1 MARLHRQL
9 IALALSSS
17 VAGAV
22 FAQVN
27 EAHSETREAS
37 TSHEQPA
44 KDALPLKEL
53 QTFAD
58 VFHQIRSGYV
68 EEVDDSTL
76 FEYAVRGML
85 EGLDPHSVYLTKE
98 DYSDLQTST
107 DGEFSGLGIEIGRRG
122 SYIEI
127 IAPIDGSP
135 AVEAGLQAGDVIL
148 KLNDESVKGLTI
160 DEAVERMRG
169 PVGSEIT
176 LEIGR
181 PGTSQPFEVTVIRD
195 TIKVASVRSRLL
207 APGYGY
213 LRIAQFQ
220 RNTGTEVREAVDSL
234 IADGALKGLVIDL
247 RNNPGGVLGASVEV
261 ANVFLDGGLVVY
273 TEGRH
278 PSAEDRYEASAGDSL
293 DGAPVVVLVNGGSAS
308 ASEIVA
314 GALQDRGR
322 AIVMGTRSFGKGS
335 VQTVLPVS
343 ETRAVKL
350 TTALYFTPG
359 GRSIQAEG
367 IVPDIV
373 VERAQITTMEGRQ
386 IKEADLQG
394 RLDTADDSAPQDF
407 AAESADLADLR
418 KNDNQLYEALTLLRG
433 VNLLNRARDK
443 NSLGDS
449 TTDGSTAI
457 TPDMTPEKAE
467 HGSENSSGDN
477 SEEGGSEG

>member
-1 MARLHRQL
+1 MSRLLRPL
-9 IALALSSS
+9 SAALLCLGVSINVS
-17 VAGAV
+17 
-22 FAQVN
+22 AQSADPHADAS
-27 EAHSETREAS
+27 AHSPV
-37 TSHEQPA
+37 EQGQ
-44 KDALPLKEL
+44 LSLKEL

-58 VFHQIRSGYV
+58 VFKQIRSGYV

-85 EGLDPHSVYLTKE
+85 EGLDPHSAYLSKE
-98 DYSDLQTST
+98 DYSDLQTTT

-148 KLNDESVKGLTI
+148 KLDDVSVKGLST
-160 DEAVERMRG
+160 DEAVELMRG
-169 PVGSEIT
+169 EVGTSIT

-181 PGTSQPFEVTVIRD
+181 PGTPQPFEVTVVRD
-195 TIKVASVRSRLL
+195 TITVASVRSRML

-220 RNTGTEVREAVDSL
+220 RNTGDEVISALQSL
-234 IADGALKGLVIDL
+234 SKEQALDGLVLDL
-247 RNNPGGVLGASVEV
+247 RNNPGGVLGASVAV
-261 ANVFLDGGLVVY
+261 AGAFLDGGLVVY

-278 PSAEDRYEASAGDSL
+278 PSAEESYNATAGDML
-293 DGAPVVVLVNGGSAS
+293 AGAPVVVLVNGGSAS

-322 AIVMGTRSFGKGS
+322 GVIMGTRSFGKGS
-335 VQTVLPVS
+335 VQTVLPIS

-373 VERAQITTMEGRQ
+373 VERAKITSVEGRQ

-394 RLDTADDSAPQDF
+394 RLDTADDEVEQDTGSESE
-407 AAESADLADLR
+407 ALAELR
-418 KNDNQLYEALTLLRG
+418 ENDNQLYEALTLLRG
-433 VNLLNRARDK
+433 VNLFNGKRSADTAVAA
-443 NSLGDS
+443 DS
-449 TTDGSTAI
+449 SDAEAI
-457 TPDMTPEKAE
+457 E
-467 HGSENSSGDN
+467 
-477 SEEGGSEG
+477 SEG

>member
-1 MARLHRQL
+1 MTLFESTTMSCFRRN
-9 IALALSSS
+9 ALAL
-17 VAGAV
+17 ALMTGAV
-22 FAQVN
+22 LPVMAQD
-27 EAHSETREAS
+27 ESSPEQAHAGMAAAAPRE
-37 TSHEQPA
+37 
-44 KDALPLKEL
+44 ALPLREL

-58 VFHQIRSGYV
+58 VFNQIRSGYV
-68 EEVDDSTL
+68 EDIDDSTL

-98 DYSDLQTST
+98 DYSDLQTTT
-107 DGEFSGLGIEIGRRG
+107 DGEFSGLGIEIGRKG

-127 IAPIDGSP
+127 ISPIDGSP

-148 KLNDESVKGLTI
+148 KLDDVPVKGLSI
-160 DEAVERMRG
+160 DEAVELMRG
-169 PVGSEIT
+169 EVGSSIT

-181 PGTSQPFEVTVIRD
+181 PGTAEPFEVTVVRD

-207 APGYGY
+207 APGFGY
-213 LRIAQFQ
+213 LRIAQFG
-220 RNTGTEVREAVDSL
+220 RHTGEEAISAIGKLTTE
-234 IADGALKGLVIDL
+234 IPLKGLVIDL
-247 RNNPGGVLGASVEV
+247 RNNPGGVLGASVDV
-261 ANVFLDGGLVVY
+261 SGAFLDGGLVVY

-278 PSAEDRYEASAGDSL
+278 PSSKEKYSAKAGDLLS
-293 DGAPVVVLVNGGSAS
+293 GAPIVVLVNGGSAS

-350 TTALYFTPG
+350 TTALYFTPN

-373 VERAQITTMEGRQ
+373 VERAKVTSVEGQR

-394 RLDTADDSAPQDF
+394 RLDSANGASPQSYDS
-407 AAESADLADLR
+407 ESEDLAELR
-418 KNDNQLYEALTLLRG
+418 ENDNQLYEALTLLRG
-433 VNLLNRARDK
+433 VNLLARGGKPKADVAEV
-443 NSLGDS
+443 S
-449 TTDGSTAI
+449 TEAVPETS
-457 TPDMTPEKAE
+457 PDQ
-467 HGSENSSGDN
+467 GSENQ
-477 SEEGGSEG
+477 GSEKGNEG

>member
-1 MARLHRQL
+1 MRVFQRSALT
-9 IALALSSS
+9 LALMAGVPLLQAQSDSEQS
-17 VAGAV
+17 VEMNASNSDAPAV
-22 FAQVN
+22 KEV
-27 EAHSETREAS
+27 
-37 TSHEQPA
+37 
-44 KDALPLKEL
+44 LPLQEL

-58 VFHQIRSGYV
+58 VFQQIRTGYV
-68 EEVDDSTL
+68 EEIDDSKL

-107 DGEFSGLGIEIGRRG
+107 DGEFSGLGIEIGRKG

-127 IAPIDGSP
+127 ISPIDGSP

-148 KLNDESVKGLTI
+148 KLDDNPVKGMSI
-160 DEAVERMRG
+160 DDAVELMRG
-169 PVGSEIT
+169 PVGSSIL

-181 PGTSQPFEVTVIRD
+181 PGTPEPFEVTVVRD

-207 APGYGY
+207 TPGYGY

-220 RNTGTEVREAVDSL
+220 RDTGKEAAEA
-234 IADGALKGLVIDL
+234 IADLQAEAALKGLVIDL

-261 ANVFLDGGLVVY
+261 SDALLDGGLVVY

-278 PSAEDRYEASAGDSL
+278 PSSKERFSAKPGDL
-293 DGAPVVVLVNGGSAS
+293 LAGAPVVVLINGGSAS

-314 GALQDRGR
+314 GALQDRRR

-350 TTALYFTPG
+350 TTARYFTPN

-373 VERAQITTMEGRQ
+373 VERAQVTSVERQRIT
-386 IKEADLQG
+386 EADLKG
-394 RLDTADDSAPQDF
+394 RLDNPEDGVTQSFD
-407 AAESADLADLR
+407 AESESLSDLR
-418 KNDNQLYEALTLLRG
+418 ANDNQLYEALTLLRG
-433 VNLLNRARDK
+433 VNLLA
-443 NSLGDS
+443 S
-449 TTDGSTAI
+449 TGTQTNNASNPEVEIEKEEITAPIQDDPIADDGS
-457 TPDMTPEKAE
+457 D
-467 HGSENSSGDN
+467 D
-477 SEEGGSEG
+477 